1 LRVLLDTCVVSEIAR
16 PRGEQRVKDRVA
28 ALRSRDLFLSVITV
42 GEIAKGVALLPP
54 GDRRDGFSDFLLG
67 LEQDYGS
74 RILSIDSEAAHICG
88 EVTTTARQ
96 RGKTI
101 AVSDGLIAA
110 TALRH
115 GLHVMTRNV
124 SDFEDTGAL
133 LVNPWEDA

>member
-1 LRVLLDTCVVSEIAR
+1 MVSELAR

-28 ALRSRDLFLSVITV
+28 ALRGSDLFLSVITI

-67 LEQDYGS
+67 LEQNYSS
-74 RILSIDSEAAHICG
+74 RILSIDSDTAHIWG
-88 EVTTTARQ
+88 EVTATARQ
-96 RGKTI
+96 RGKTV

-124 SDFEDTGAL
+124 SDFADTGAL
-133 LVNPWEDA
+133 LVNPWADA